1 VEYNHIEDNHIELIE
16 IKKIL
21 VPFDNSKL
29 AVRAFWNAINVA
41 SKFKSEIFVLSAIH
55 SDFFSSSFLDFNSH
69 QTVLENKKIKE
80 IKLKHCELK
89 NFAKKYHVTVNSEV
103 VISPSTSQI
112 IISYIYSTR
121 ANMVI
126 MGTRGNG
133 NDKKLMLG
141 SVSLEISQN
150 SPVPVMLVK

>member
-1 VEYNHIEDNHIELIE
+1 MEDNPIELME

-41 SKFKSEIFVLSAIH
+41 SKFNSEIFVLSAIN

-80 IKLKHCELK
+80 IKLKHYELK
-89 NFAKKYHVTVNSEV
+89 NFAKKYNVTVNSEV
-103 VISPSTSQI
+103 VISSSAAQI

-133 NDKKLMLG
+133 NDKKFMLG

>member
-1 VEYNHIEDNHIELIE
+1 MEDNHIELIE

-29 AVRAFWNAINVA
+29 AVRAFWIAINIA
-41 SKFKSEIFVLSAIH
+41 HKFNSEIYLLSAIN

-80 IKLKHCELK
+80 IKLKHNELK
-89 NFAKKYHVTVNSEV
+89 NFAKKYNIPVSSEV
-103 VISPSTSQI
+103 AISSSASQI

-133 NDKKLMLG
+133 NDRKIMLG
-141 SVSLEISQN
+141 SVSLEVSQN